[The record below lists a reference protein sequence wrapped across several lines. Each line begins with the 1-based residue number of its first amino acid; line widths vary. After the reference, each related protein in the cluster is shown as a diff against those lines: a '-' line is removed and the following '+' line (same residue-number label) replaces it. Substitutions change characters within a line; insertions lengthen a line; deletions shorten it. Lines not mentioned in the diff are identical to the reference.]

1 MTSRDTTKHEQTEA
15 ALSKSEWTFRA
26 IFDQTFQ
33 FMGLMSVDGIMIQA
47 NRTALDFI
55 GKEERDVK
63 GKPFWETPW
72 FSHSPELQ
80 DQLRAAIKK
89 AAGGEFIRFEVTHP
103 SRDGSQHFFDLS
115 IKPVKDNSGNVVLLI
130 PEGRD
135 ITNRKLAEQVLLKND
150 RLLRRAEEMAKFG
163 NWEFLLDEKKVH
175 ASEGA
180 KAIYG
185 LEAKEWRISEV
196 RNISL
201 PEYRPMLAAALK
213 DLIELGIPYNVEFKI
228 RRPAD
233 GQIIDIHSMAEYD
246 AAKNMVFGVIQ
257 DITERK
263 RAEEERTRLQAQL
276 LQAQKM
282 DAIGQVAGGVAHD
295 FNNILTAMSGYC
307 FLARMKLGDDSPGR
321 KYLDEILELTDRAA
335 SLTKNL
341 LAFSRKQAL
350 IMRPVSINTIVSNMS
365 KLLLRVIGEDIRQEI
380 HISADDIIIM
390 ADGGQIEQVLM
401 NLATNARDAMPQGG
415 VLTVRVG
422 TLQMDDAFIRT
433 HGYGRPGLYAAI
445 SVEDT
450 GIGMTAEVREK
461 IFEPFFTTKEEGK
474 GTGLGLAI
482 VYGIVQQHN
491 GFIGAHSEPG
501 KGADFEIYIPAVGMH
516 NIKHGVTVDVPP
528 VGGTETILLVEDES
542 SLRTFT
548 MTLLAEFGYRVIEAL
563 DGRDAVDQFMK
574 HQDDIQMILMDVI
587 MPNMSGPEAYQ
598 QIQDIS
604 PGAKV
609 LFMSGYTADYLNAKG
624 IDAERSD
631 FLSKPAST
639 PELLRK
645 IREILDRF

>member
-1 MTSRDTTKHEQTEA
+1 MTSRDTTKHEQAEA

-33 FMGLMSVDGIMIQA
+33 FMGIMSVDGTLMQA

-55 GKEERDVK
+55 GKEESEVK

-80 DQLRAAIKK
+80 DQLRTAIKK
-89 AAGGEFIRFEVTHP
+89 AAGGEFIRLEVFHP
-103 SRDGSQHFFDLS
+103 ALDGKQHFFDLS
-115 IKPVKDNSGNVVLLI
+115 IKPVKDDSGDVVLLI

-135 ITNRKLAEQVLLKND
+135 ITDRKLAEQVLLKND

-163 NWEFLLDEKKVH
+163 NWEFRMDETKVH

-185 LEAKEWRISEV
+185 LEAREFCISEV

-201 PEYRPMLAAALK
+201 PEYRPMLAGALK

-228 RRPAD
+228 RRPTD
-233 GQIIDIHSMAEYD
+233 GKIIDIHSMAEYD
-246 AAKNMVFGVIQ
+246 SSENIVFGVIQ

-263 RAEEERTRLQAQL
+263 RAEEEQTRLQSQL

-282 DAIGQVAGGVAHD
+282 DAVGQVAGGVAHD

-307 FLARMKLGDDSPGR
+307 FLARMKLGDDDPGR

-350 IMRPVSINTIVSNMS
+350 IMSPVSINTIVSNMS
-365 KLLLRVIGEDIRQEI
+365 KLLLRVIGEDIKQDI
-380 HISADDIIIM
+380 HLSADDIIIM

-401 NLATNARDAMPQGG
+401 NLATNARDAMPRGG

-422 TLQMDDAFIRT
+422 TVQMDDAFIRT

-445 SVEDT
+445 TVEDT

-482 VYGIVQQHN
+482 VYGIVEQHN
-491 GFIGAHSEPG
+491 GFIEARSEPG
-501 KGADFEIYIPAVGMH
+501 KGAAFEIYIPAVGMQ
-516 NIKHGVTVDVPP
+516 NVKRGADVDVLP

-542 SLRTFT
+542 SLRTVT
-548 MTLLAEFGYRVIEAL
+548 MTLLAEFGYKVIEAL
-563 DGRDAVDQFMK
+563 DGRDAVEQFMK
-574 HQDDIQMILMDVI
+574 HKDDIHMILMDVI
-587 MPNMSGPEAYQ
+587 MPNMSGPEAYRE
-598 QIQDIS
+598 IQKVS
-604 PGAKV
+604 PDAKV
-609 LFMSGYTADYLNAKG
+609 LFMSGYTADHLSAKG
-624 IDAERSD
+624 IDAERSN
-631 FLSKPAST
+631 FLSKPSST
-639 PELLRK
+639 PELLCK